1 MELKGRKAVVTGA
14 QRGIG
19 RAIALELARQG
30 ADVLVTGLNPESL
43 QPVMKEIEALGRRA
57 CCLCWDVR
65 EVSIADKMA
74 AAADEA
80 LGGLDIWV
88 NNAGTLEHCEFLHVT
103 EEEWDKVLD
112 TNLKATYFLT
122 QAVANHWLNASRRGK
137 IINIASETGFQPH
150 PTAYGCS
157 KWGVVCLSMGM
168 ARKLYRRGVIV
179 SSVAP
184 GPVATD
190 MMGYHQGEDI
200 FYDNSFGTLA
210 DPQDVANAVA
220 FLASDRGSKVAG
232 RPIFVSGGLDWSG
245 F

>member
-1 MELKGRKAVVTGA
+1 MELEGRKAVVTGA

-30 ADVLVTGLNPESL
+30 ADVLVTGLDAESL

-57 CCLCWDVR
+57 RCLCWDIR
-65 EVSIADKMA
+65 QVSLADQMVA
-74 AAADEA
+74 MADEA

-122 QAVANHWLNASRRGK
+122 QAAANHWLNADRRGK

-190 MMGYHQGEDI
+190 MMGYHPGEDI